1 MTLFANSRFRFSDRI
16 QIEDKNGEVNSV
28 QVPRVTTS
36 DIPDNTASFTT
47 GAGDTFEKL
56 ADRFYQDASKWYVL
70 ADANPE
76 IFYPLDLIAG
86 TVIKVPPR
94 SFAALQ

>member
-1 MTLFANSRFRFSDRI
+1 MTLFANSRFRFADRI

-28 QVPRVTTS
+28 QVLRITTS
-36 DIPDNTASFTT
+36 DIPDNTSSFTT

-76 IFYPLDLIAG
+76 IFYPLDLTAG